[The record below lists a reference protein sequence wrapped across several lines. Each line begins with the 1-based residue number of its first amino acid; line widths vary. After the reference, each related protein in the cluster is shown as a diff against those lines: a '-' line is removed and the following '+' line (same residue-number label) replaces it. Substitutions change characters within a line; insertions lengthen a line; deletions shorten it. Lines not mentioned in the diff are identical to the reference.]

1 MGQQNL
7 YENCIVKIY
16 TQRARGGSEREREKN
31 TEIRQIDRERKIQKD
46 RDEKHTA

>member
-16 TQRARGGSEREREKN
+16 TQRARGGSERERERYGDK
-31 TEIRQIDRERKIQKD
+31 IDRQREKDTERQ
-46 RDEKHTA
+46 R